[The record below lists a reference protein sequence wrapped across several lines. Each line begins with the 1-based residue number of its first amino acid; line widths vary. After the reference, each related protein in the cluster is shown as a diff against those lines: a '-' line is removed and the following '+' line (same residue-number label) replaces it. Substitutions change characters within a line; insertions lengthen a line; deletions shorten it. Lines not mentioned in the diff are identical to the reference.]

1 MLIIE
6 GKGFEVNTKFFLS
19 FVAKATGG
27 EKTEACLPVGRC
39 LAANALSANIKIH
52 F

>member
-6 GKGFEVNTKFFLS
+6 DKGLKVKTKFFLS

-27 EKTEACLPVGRC
+27 EKTEVFGCQCFVC
-39 LAANALSANIKIH
+39 KH
-52 F
+52 